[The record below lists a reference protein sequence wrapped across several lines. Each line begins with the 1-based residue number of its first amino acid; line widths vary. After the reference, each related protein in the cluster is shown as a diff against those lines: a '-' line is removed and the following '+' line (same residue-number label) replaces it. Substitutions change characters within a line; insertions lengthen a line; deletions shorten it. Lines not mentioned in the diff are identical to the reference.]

1 MPLSPQV
8 IGFLSIGALFLLIAI
23 GAPIG
28 LAMIL
33 VGAVGFAAIVGIE
46 PAINVLETGTFETAS
61 NYSLTLIPLFLFMGN
76 LIAQAGL
83 SRDLFLAAKRFTGN
97 WNGGLAIAG
106 VSASAVFSAVSG
118 SSLATASTM
127 TRVAYPEM
135 IKHGYDKRLAA
146 GSLAA
151 GGTLGIMIPPS
162 IALLLYALITE
173 QSVAEMF
180 MAGILPGILAFSL
193 YVLTVI
199 IMAKLWPS
207 KATVETHKNPGSLLL
222 AIKQFIPFASL
233 FGIVMGGLYGGFFT
247 PTEAGGAGAALAF
260 VFFLW
265 RGRKQGDIWQ
275 RLSLALQETV
285 RMTATIFLI
294 LIGAEIF
301 GYLLSVSQISFEMIQ
316 FIQDHQF
323 SRWQILAIILIF
335 YVVMG
340 FFMESLSMILLTV
353 PIFYPIIIE
362 AGIDPVWFGI
372 LVVVTVEIGLLT
384 PPVGMNLF
392 VVKDAARDLAL
403 KDVMTGVLPFFIAD
417 LVRLAILVV
426 FPLIVLYLPRSTL

>member
-1 MPLSPQV
+1 MSLSPQL
-8 IGFLSIGALFLLIAI
+8 IGFAAIGVLFLLIAL

-28 LAMIL
+28 LAMII

-46 PAINVLETGTFETAS
+46 PAINVLETGAFETAS
-61 NYSLTLIPLFLFMGN
+61 NYSLTLIPLFLLMGN
-76 LIAQAGL
+76 LIAQSGL

-106 VSASAVFSAVSG
+106 VTASAVFSAVSG
-118 SSLATASTM
+118 SSLATAATM

-135 IKHGYDKRLAA
+135 IAQGYDKRLAA

-180 MAGILPGILAFSL
+180 IAGILPGILAFSL
-193 YVLTVI
+193 YVITVI
-199 IMAKLWPS
+199 IMAQIWPS
-207 KATVETHKNPGSLLL
+207 KQGKEINQHQGSLTL
-222 AIKQFIPFASL
+222 ALKRFAPFAIL
-233 FGIVMGGLYGGFFT
+233 FGLVMGGLYGGFFT
-247 PTEAGGAGAALAF
+247 PTEAGGAGAGLALL
-260 VFFLW
+260 FFLW
-265 RGRKQGDIWQ
+265 RGRHSGNTWQ
-275 RLSLALQETV
+275 QLNSALRETV

-316 FIQDHQF
+316 FIHDHQL
-323 SRWQILAIILIF
+323 SPWQILALILIF
-335 YVVMG
+335 YVIMG

-362 AGIDPVWFGI
+362 AGFNPVWFGI

-392 VVKDAARDLAL
+392 VVKDAAKDLAL

-417 LVRLAILVV
+417 LVRLAILVL
-426 FPLIVLYLPRSTL
+426 FPIIVLYLPSTL